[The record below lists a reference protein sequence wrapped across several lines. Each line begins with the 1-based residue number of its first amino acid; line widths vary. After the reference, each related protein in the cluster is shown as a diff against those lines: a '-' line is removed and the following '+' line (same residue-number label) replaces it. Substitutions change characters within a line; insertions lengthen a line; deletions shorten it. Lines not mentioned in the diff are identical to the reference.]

1 MNKAM
6 LHTALIAAA
15 TFAVLVFVQK
25 SVMPIPVVGPYLP
38 GGQ

>member
-6 LHTALIAAA
+6 LHTALIALA
-15 TFAVLVFVQK
+15 TFGAVYYVQK
-25 SVMPIPVVGPYLP
+25 SFVKIPVVGAYLP